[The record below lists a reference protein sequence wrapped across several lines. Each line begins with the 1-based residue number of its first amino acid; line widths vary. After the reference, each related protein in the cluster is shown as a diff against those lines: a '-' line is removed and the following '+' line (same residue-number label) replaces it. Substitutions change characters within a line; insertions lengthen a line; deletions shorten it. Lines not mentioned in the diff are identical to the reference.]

1 MNKARREDLL
11 DVVDLLDDAIVRL
24 EEIRDEEMDAF
35 DVMPEGL
42 QYSSRG
48 ASMQEAIDILD
59 GFGDTLSDIQQQIT
73 NFAQPNKKSKKA

>member
-35 DVMPEGL
+35 DAMPEGL

-59 GFGDTLSDIQQQIT
+59 GFGEALADIQQQIT
-73 NFAQPNKKSKKA
+73 NYAQPNKKSKKA